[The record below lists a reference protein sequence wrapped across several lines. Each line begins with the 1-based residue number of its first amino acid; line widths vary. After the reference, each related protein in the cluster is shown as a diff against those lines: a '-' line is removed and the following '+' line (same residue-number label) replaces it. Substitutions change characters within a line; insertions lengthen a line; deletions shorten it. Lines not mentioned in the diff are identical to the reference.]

1 MVNRTA
7 IGVCSVWLMLSS
19 PAMGQEM
26 QLAVTI
32 DDVPW
37 TGARTAD
44 SATVA
49 QGTSRILAALARH
62 GVPAVGFVV
71 CDAMELHPAATAEWL
86 YQGLELGN
94 HTQSHRD
101 INQGLTPWLRDVRS
115 CAEQLSRLAPQRY
128 FRYPMLHRG
137 ASQREYHRAR
147 SLLDSL
153 GLTVAPVTMD
163 NSEWLLAR
171 GYQAALAAGDRVMQ
185 RLIADGYLDHMKRVA
200 RRARTTALDRL
211 GRDVPHVLLL
221 HANQLNADQL
231 DRLLSMLVAEFEARF
246 ITLDQALADPVY
258 RLPDG
263 YRGTQGLSW
272 LYRVEPAR
280 PELAEWDEREESRL
294 RALIAPD

>member
-1 MVNRTA
+1 MVNRSA
-7 IGVCSVWLMLSS
+7 IGACCVWLWLSS
-19 PAMGQEM
+19 PANGQDM

-37 TGARTAD
+37 TAAHAAD

-49 QGTSRILAALARH
+49 RGTADILAALARH
-62 GVPAVGFVV
+62 GVPAVGFAV
-71 CDAMELHPAATAEWL
+71 CDAMELHPGATAEWL
-86 YQGLELGN
+86 HQGLELGN

-101 INQGLTPWLRDVRS
+101 IDRGLVPWLRDVRS
-115 CAEQLSRLAPQRY
+115 CADQLSRLAPQRY

-137 ASQREYHRAR
+137 ASQSEYRQA
-147 SLLDSL
+147 SALLDSL
-153 GLTVAPVTMD
+153 GLTVAPVTLD

-171 GYQAALAAGDRVMQ
+171 GYQSALAAGDQVLQ

-200 RRARTTALDRL
+200 RQARRTARDRF
-211 GRDVPHVLLL
+211 GRDVPHILLL
-221 HANQLNADQL
+221 HANQLNADHL

-263 YRGTQGLSW
+263 YRGSQGLSW
-272 LYRVEPAR
+272 LYRAEPAS
-280 PELAEWDEREESRL
+280 PDLAEWDERQESRL